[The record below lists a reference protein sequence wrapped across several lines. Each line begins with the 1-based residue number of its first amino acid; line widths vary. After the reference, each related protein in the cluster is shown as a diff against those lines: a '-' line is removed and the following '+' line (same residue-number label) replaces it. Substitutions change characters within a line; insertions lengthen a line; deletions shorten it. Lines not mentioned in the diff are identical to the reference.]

1 MTILTRCPECGHKYR
16 FDDKHVGRQA
26 KCKNGHVFTVRSAD
40 HAVPGDEPA
49 ILDLSSPQ
57 VATELDE
64 TENPAQS
71 LEESEMLD
79 AKDSIDLPEDGRK
92 KPLMRLLAIAF
103 LTVPVLVLLV
113 AVFSVWFSDWYPK
126 HWATYSDPYEAAKA
140 GSVRELKRMH
150 QDKKLLDNPRVIF
163 VTPVDYGV
171 DENGMRVQ
179 GSIRI
184 AVTPLQAAVAR
195 GQLDAVVYL
204 LQAGCNPWKR
214 DADTTYSAV
223 EEAYWPG
230 RTEILNAI
238 LDPANYK
245 PAEDGS
251 SLLHGAARANCSPGI
266 RLLLQHGASVNAKN
280 KKGHTPVYEAA
291 YRGYDECVKLLLSSG
306 ANPKDVEK
314 ADRDRLVEQAK
325 GTADSK
331 VK

>member
-1 MTILTRCPECGHKYR
+1 MAIIARCPECGHKYR

-79 AKDSIDLPEDGRK
+79 AEDSIDLPEDGRK

-140 GSVRELKRMH
+140 GNVKELERMH
-150 QDKKLLDNPRVIF
+150 RENKPLDYPHVMSEI
-163 VTPVDYGV
+163 PVDYGI
-171 DENGMRVQ
+171 DENGTRVE
-179 GSIRI
+179 GRI
-184 AVTPLQAAVAR
+184 WVAETPLQAAVA
-195 GQLDAVVYL
+195 GGHLEAVVYL

-214 DADTTYSAV
+214 HADASRSAV
-223 EEAYWPG
+223 EEAQLSS
-230 RTEILNAI
+230 RMAI
-238 LDPANYK
+238 IDAMLDPANYK

-251 SLLHGAARANCSPGI
+251 SLLHEAARANCSPGI